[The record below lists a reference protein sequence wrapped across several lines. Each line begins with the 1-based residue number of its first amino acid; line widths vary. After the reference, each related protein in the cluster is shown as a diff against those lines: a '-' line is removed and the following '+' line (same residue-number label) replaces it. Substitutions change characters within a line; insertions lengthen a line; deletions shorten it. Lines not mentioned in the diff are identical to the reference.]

1 MYSTLW
7 WLTLLLIWNVSRTGN
22 CEGPILFFL
31 AKKCTCHSSSVNLFD
46 NMNGGNNL
54 INKTTP
60 LRASNRFLNQIILS
74 DLLYW
79 KKTQHININTHIFLK
94 WLLQIMLKKAV
105 LGIHSILAGVYHTTA
120 TSNLESEDSNYLRCL
135 AKNYGH
141 KNCLFRNFTCTCSS
155 VYFTK
160 ISNGGPDN
168 RFVPISMANWNIVSF
183 IFSTEDI
190 FYVYNA
196 FDLVHF
202 SLSLS

>member
-1 MYSTLW
+1 M
-7 WLTLLLIWNVSRTGN
+7 
-22 CEGPILFFL
+22 
-31 AKKCTCHSSSVNLFD
+31 
-46 NMNGGNNL
+46 
-54 INKTTP
+54 
-60 LRASNRFLNQIILS
+60 LR
-74 DLLYW
+74 
-79 KKTQHININTHIFLK
+79 
-94 WLLQIMLKKAV
+94 KAV

-196 FDLVHF
+196 F
-202 SLSLS
+202 